1 MSNSDK
7 IEGEVTEQGGKL
19 TDDESME
26 IGDDDSRPVD
36 ASRKEEEWGEL
47 PEESPLA

>member
-7 IEGEVTEQGGKL
+7 IEGEVEEQGKL
-19 TDDESME
+19 ADDESME
-26 IGDDDSRPVD
+26 IGDGDSRSVD
-36 ASRKEEEWGEL
+36 ASWKEEEWDEL